1 MVFKRNKR
9 NNPPKKHKLKSDGFF
24 KVHWKHAKASL
35 LDMWQRPLGNILT
48 LAVISMAL
56 TMPACL
62 YLLGKNVAAVTQNVA
77 SQSQVT
83 AFISVGVPDARVLV
97 MKDDIESWPEVKA
110 VEYITPQQG
119 LADLSEHSGLDQALS
134 LLDGYA
140 LPGVL
145 TIIPLDAD
153 VQTDRN
159 LVSKL
164 RTQQEI
170 TDIRRD
176 EDWLSRFDAIKTLAS
191 TLVVTLSVLMLVSVF
206 LIVGNTL
213 RFNVLAN
220 KEAIQTMKLIGATDA
235 YILRPYLYS
244 GMWFGILGAVAA
256 WLLTALITVLLNSAV
271 TELATLYDSDFRLL
285 GLGWD
290 ETLLILMLGLFLG
303 TGAARISAKRHLKEI
318 EPV

>member
-1 MVFKRNKR
+1 MVFKRNKK
-9 NNPPKKHKLKSDGFF
+9 PAKHRLKSDGFF
-24 KVHWKHAKASL
+24 TVHWRQAKSSL
-35 LDMWQRPLGNILT
+35 VEMWQRPLGNILT

-62 YLLGKNVAAVTQNVA
+62 YLLGKNVAAVTSNVA

-83 AFISVGVPDARVLV
+83 AFIDVGVPDARVLV
-97 MKDDIESWPEVKA
+97 LKDDIESWEMVSE

-119 LADLSEHSGLDQALS
+119 LADLSQHSGLDQALS

-145 TIIPLDAD
+145 VIIPSDTS
-153 VQTDRN
+153 VETDRE
-159 LVSKL
+159 LVTKL
-164 RTQQEI
+164 RTRSDI
-170 TDIRRD
+170 TDVRRD
-176 EDWLSRFDAIKTLAS
+176 EDWLGRFDAIKNLAS
-191 TLVVTLSVLMLVSVF
+191 TLVISLSALMLVSVF

-244 GMWFGILGAVAA
+244 GMWFGLIGAVVA
-256 WLLTALITVLLNSAV
+256 WLLTALLTIIINSTV
-271 TELATLYDSDFRLL
+271 TDLAMLYDSDYRLL

>member
-1 MVFKRNKR
+1 MAFKRKQ
-9 NNPPKKHKLKSDGFF
+9 KQVKHRLKSDGFF
-24 KVHWKHAKASL
+24 AVHWRQAKNSL
-35 LDMWQRPLGNILT
+35 IEMWQRPLGNILT

-62 YLLGKNVAAVTQNVA
+62 YLLGKNVAAVTSNVA
-77 SQSQVT
+77 NQSQIT
-83 AFISVGVPDARVLV
+83 AFIDVGVADARVLV
-97 MKDDIESWPEVKA
+97 LKDDIESWDTVSK

-145 TIIPLDAD
+145 VIIPSDTS
-153 VQTDRN
+153 VETDRE

-164 RTQQEI
+164 RTRGDI
-170 TDIRRD
+170 TDVRRD
-176 EDWLSRFDAIKTLAS
+176 EDWLGRFDAIKNLAS
-191 TLVVTLSVLMLVSVF
+191 TLVVSLSVLMLVSVF

-235 YILRPYLYS
+235 FILRPYLYS
-244 GMWFGILGAVAA
+244 GMWFGLIGALVA
-256 WLLTALITVLLNSAV
+256 WLLTALLTVIINSTV
-271 TELATLYDSDFRLL
+271 TELAMMYDSDFRLL
-285 GLGWD
+285 GLSWD

>member
-1 MVFKRNKR
+1 MVFKRKNKQR
-9 NNPPKKHKLKSDGFF
+9 PKKQRLASDGFF
-24 KVHWKHAKASL
+24 AVHWKQAKFSL
-35 LDMWQRPLGNILT
+35 RELWQRPLGNLLT

-62 YLLGKNVAAVTQNVA
+62 YLLGKNVASAAGDVT
-77 SQSQVT
+77 SHSQVT
-83 AFISVGVPDARVLV
+83 AYITTGVPDARVLV
-97 MKDDIESWPEVKA
+97 LKDAIESWEEVKE

-119 LADLSEHSGLDQALS
+119 LAELSEHSGLDQAIS

-145 TIIPLDAD
+145 VIEPANTS
-153 VQTDRN
+153 VETDRS

-164 RTQQEI
+164 RTQADV

-176 EDWLSRFDAIKTLAS
+176 EDWLSRFDAIKTLSS
-191 TLVVTLSVLMLVSVF
+191 TLVMTLSVLMLASVF

-220 KEAIQTMKLIGATDA
+220 KEAIQTMKLIGATDS

-244 GMWFGILGAVAA
+244 GMWFGFLGALVA
-256 WLLTALITVLLNSAV
+256 WLLTALITIVLNRAV
-271 TELATLYDSDFRLL
+271 TDLAMLYDSDFRLI
-285 GLGWD
+285 GLNWD
-290 ETLLILMLGLFLG
+290 ETLIILMIGVFLG
-303 TGAARISAKRHLKEI
+303 VSAARISAKRHLKEI

>member
-1 MVFKRNKR
+1 MVFKRKQKPVKQR
-9 NNPPKKHKLKSDGFF
+9 LKSDGFF
-24 KVHWKHAKASL
+24 TVHWRQAKNSL
-35 LDMWQRPLGNILT
+35 IEMWQRPLGNILT

-62 YLLGKNVAAVTQNVA
+62 YLLGKNVAAVTSNVA
-77 SQSQVT
+77 SQSQIT
-83 AFISVGVPDARVLV
+83 AFIDVGVADARVLV
-97 MKDDIESWPEVKA
+97 LKDDIESWDTVSK

-145 TIIPLDAD
+145 VIIPSDAS
-153 VQTDRN
+153 VETDRE

-164 RTQQEI
+164 RTRGDI
-170 TDIRRD
+170 TDVRRD
-176 EDWLSRFDAIKTLAS
+176 EDWLGRFDAIKNLAS
-191 TLVVTLSVLMLVSVF
+191 TLVVSLSVLMLVSVF

-244 GMWFGILGAVAA
+244 GMWFGLIGAIVA
-256 WLLTALITVLLNSAV
+256 WLLTALLTVIINSTV
-271 TELATLYDSDFRLL
+271 TELAKMYDSDFRLL